1 MLLAIVHEFAPYS
14 VNQLCTNAISL
25 LALGLLEID
34 NPGSQAFAIPIFE
47 VHLVDI
53 CKVLLQTSEL
63 ILQFQDDTR
72 MQVTKPS
79 IDGPARFAGLK
90 CCLEWIS
97 HRIFLHYELFVSF
110 ENVHFQQGSAYRE
123 LL

>member
-1 MLLAIVHEFAPYS
+1 MLLTIVDEFAPYS
-14 VNQLCTNAISL
+14 VNQLRTNAISL
-25 LALGLLEID
+25 LAPGLLEIVD
-34 NPGSQAFAIPIFE
+34 PGSQALAVPIFE

-53 CKVLLQTSEL
+53 CKFLLQTSEL
-63 ILQFQDDTR
+63 VLQFQDHTR
-72 MQVTKPS
+72 MQVAKPS
-79 IDGPARFAGLK
+79 IDGPARFAGLE

-110 ENVHFQQGSAYRE
+110 ENVHFQRGSAYRE